1 MHQLLRKAKAAKAKG
16 ENGFTLI
23 ELLVVIL
30 VIGILAAIV
39 VVALGG
45 TSSDAKS
52 KACSQ
57 DTSNLY
63 TALTTYQSASA
74 GGNGSFMVASG
85 SATANGVIP
94 VQIAGGSTTYTF
106 TAYTTA
112 DLSVLT
118 PTYVT
123 KLPAATEV
131 TAYLV
136 TGKNNVAL
144 PQSQVIVG
152 PTSDAKCTAAGM

>member
-1 MHQLLRKAKAAKAKG
+1 MHEQLRKAKAAKANG

-74 GGNGSFMVASG
+74 GGNGSFPVATVAAG
-85 SATANGVIP
+85 SNVVIP
-94 VQIAGGSTTYTF
+94 VQLAGGSTTYTF
-106 TAYTTA
+106 SVYTAA

-123 KLPAATEV
+123 KLPDPTEV

-136 TGKNNVAL
+136 TAKNGASL
-144 PQSQVIVG
+144 PQPQVIVG